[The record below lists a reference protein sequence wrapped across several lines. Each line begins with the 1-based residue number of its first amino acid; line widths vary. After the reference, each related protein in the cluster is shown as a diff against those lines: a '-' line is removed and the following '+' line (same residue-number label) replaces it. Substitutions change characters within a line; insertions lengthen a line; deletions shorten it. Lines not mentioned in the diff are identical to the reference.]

1 MVTIFLKVRNC
12 SVPSQLRAKI
22 PSPPAMGFLLV
33 CLGIGLQLQ
42 ANTSRD
48 NGLLNSYKISV
59 IHKENKHGWNFWS
72 CIKKKLCI

>member
-1 MVTIFLKVRNC
+1 
-12 SVPSQLRAKI
+12 
-22 PSPPAMGFLLV
+22 MGFLLV

-48 NGLLNSYKISV
+48 NGLLNSYKISD